1 MLSFAYKS
9 VETLFKNHQ
18 NVHDFWWDLLIW
30 FYFTVV
36 LRYNCRSRRDFLL
49 ISLLHIYDNY
59 FPLPAAWYSLF
70 LGRFFV
76 SFWNLLI
83 LVSLLLLSG
92 LFFARNSPYKKARK
106 NNQSP
111 HLVWLLIVVGTHFVK
126 VHTFMGIAEYAEV
139 IQHA

>member
-1 MLSFAYKS
+1 MLKN
-9 VETLFKNHQ
+9 TLFKNHQ
-18 NVHDFWWDLLIW
+18 KCSRFLMRLFIR
-30 FYFTVV
+30 FYFTVFS
-36 LRYNCRSRRDFLL
+36 RYNCRSRRDFLL

-59 FPLPAAWYSLF
+59 FPFPAAWCSLF
-70 LGRFFV
+70 LMRFFV